1 MTAPPK
7 RNTHQVVNKDG
18 KPYETTVTSNT
29 WVGGATVFSR
39 ETKNNK
45 VVAFTTGKE
54 YFADLIQSCK
64 AAQSEICIA
73 SWQVS
78 WDGLLARGITLY
90 SLLCE
95 VVQANKSV
103 QIYVMPWDDTEPV
116 QTYDDQTA
124 TVLRSINERF
134 NTQQVHVLLSPS
146 YASVDQRYFSHH
158 QKQAV
163 IDRKIAYVG
172 GLDVCYGRFDD
183 ATYDLRA
190 DAEGR
195 EALNRYNGCV
205 EQVQKLDPA
214 MLIDPDLMT
223 GTWDRTP
230 GLFNS
235 SNAQAQADKLRA
247 GNAWQVKYKM
257 ASSAGIVANRG
268 ATSANVPDPATLDPA
283 RQPRMPWQDVHSR
296 IEGPAVRDLL
306 RNFVLR
312 WNIQATGK
320 DVIPPVGPPADFPE
334 AGKTHVQVLRSAPAN
349 QLQQEN
355 NHAAPD
361 DRWPK
366 PGTQDDIHR
375 AMVSL
380 IQEARR
386 FVYIENQF
394 FVSAFGKEAPR
405 TQNLSPA
412 AQFINTYGGGDQNS
426 GAITAGKANSKG
438 KIKWGAAGMVDRSET
453 LKPPTNQICQALIE
467 RIGRSILDLERTP
480 FHVYITLPVYSEGT
494 LCTAGTAVQVYWTMQ
509 TLVFGSQSLLNGIR
523 RRLKMREL
531 MDKDLAGGLKVCGDH
546 RGVLNDENKDYESI
560 PLEKCFEYVT
570 LLNLRNWAKVGDRYL
585 TEQVYVHTKT
595 MIVDDLY
602 ALVGTANVNDRSLLG
617 ERDSELAV
625 LVVDGET
632 KRADINGN
640 GSAREVRVFAHELR
654 KSVWKKLF
662 GITGGVRPATELQ
675 QAIEHPGS
683 PSSWNAI
690 QKRAQQNAE
699 LYEAAFPWIPRNTI
713 KTSEDGALETAKIL
727 PTWDPTLKVPVQKSW
742 GQLASPQP
750 FQSEFWDQPRHTAEG
765 VSGLDQIKGFIT
777 ALPIEWTK
785 GETVRFEYPTA
796 LVADREEL
804 PNADAGS
811 RSVAQNI
818 PAETSPVGEIG

>member
-1 MTAPPK
+1 MVAPPK
-7 RNTHQVVNKDG
+7 RNTHQIVDKDG
-18 KPYETTVTSNT
+18 KPYESTITSNT

-45 VVAFTTGKE
+45 VIAFTTGKE

-78 WDGLLARGITLY
+78 WDGLLAQGVTLY
-90 SLLCE
+90 DLLCE

-103 QIYVMPWDDTEPV
+103 QIYVMPWNDTEPV

-124 TVLRSINERF
+124 TVLRSINQRF

-146 YASVDQRYFSHH
+146 YAAVDRRYFSHH

-172 GLDVCYGRFDD
+172 GLDICYGRFDD

-195 EALNRYNGCV
+195 QALNRYNGCV

-214 MLIDPDLMT
+214 ILIDPDLMT

-235 SNAQAQADKLRA
+235 SNAQVETDKLRA

-257 ASSAGIVANRG
+257 AGSKGIVINRG
-268 ATSANVPDPATLDPA
+268 STSANVSDPTTLDPS
-283 RQPRMPWQDVHSR
+283 RQPRMPWQDVHTR

-312 WNIQATGK
+312 WNIEAKGE
-320 DVIPPVGPPADFPE
+320 DVIPPVGPPAEFPE

-349 QLQQEN
+349 QLQQESKR
-355 NHAAPD
+355 AAPD
-361 DRWPK
+361 DRWPNS
-366 PGTQDDIHR
+366 GTQDDIHR
-375 AMVSL
+375 AMISL

-394 FVSAFGKEAPR
+394 FVSAFGTEAPR
-405 TQNLSPA
+405 PPDLSPA
-412 AQFINTYGGGDQNS
+412 AQFINTYGGGDQNA
-426 GAITAGKANSKG
+426 GAVTAGKANSKG
-438 KIKWGAAGMVDRSET
+438 KFNLGASGMFDRSET
-453 LKPPTNQICQALIE
+453 LKPPTNHICQVLIE
-467 RIGRSILDLERTP
+467 RISRSILSRKPSP

-509 TLVFGSQSLLNGIR
+509 TLVFGTQSLLNGIR
-523 RRLKMREL
+523 RYLKMREL
-531 MDKDLAGGLKVCGDH
+531 MDKDVADGKVCGDH
-546 RGVLNDENKDYESI
+546 RNVLSDDNKDYESI

-632 KRADINGN
+632 TRADINGN
-640 GSAREVRVFAHELR
+640 GKAREVRVFAHELR
-654 KSVWKKLF
+654 KSVWRKLF

-675 QAIEHPGS
+675 QAIERPGS
-683 PSSWNAI
+683 PSSWTAI

-699 LYEAAFPWIPRNTI
+699 LYEAAFSWIPRSFATNE
-713 KTSEDGALETAKIL
+713 KGETRPASIL
-727 PTWDPTLKVPVQKSW
+727 PTWDPALPAPA
-742 GQLASPQP
+742 GQQWEAGNLGSPMP
-750 FQSEFWDQPRHTAEG
+750 FQAEFWDTPQHNAEG
-765 VSGLDQIKGFIT
+765 VAGLNQIKGFIT

-785 GETVRFEYPTA
+785 GENVRFEYPTA

-804 PNADAGS
+804 PSMNS
-811 RSVAQNI
+811 SPSSIAQNTKSD
-818 PAETSPVGEIG
+818 AEVV